1 MSIKLFVTGGTID
14 KKYNELTGELI
25 FTETSLPEMLKQSRC
40 QVPISVE
47 TIILKDSLEMNDADR
62 VMILEKC
69 LSCAESQI
77 IITHGT
83 DTMTETAHV
92 LGQSV
97 TDKTIVLLGAM
108 VPYAFKK
115 SDSLFNLGC
124 AVISVQTNLPGIY
137 ITMNG
142 KLFNWDNVK
151 KDRAA
156 GVFQTVS

>member
-62 VMILEKC
+62 AMILEKC